1 MFKSVTALAEAHPD
15 AVAIVAFAKEEPSAT
30 HYPAVQEALRRYE
43 WKGDAGQVIAAS
55 PEEAPRTFILGLGER
70 SKLTPTIFRNACAA
84 LARRVA
90 TSRVPNLH
98 IDFRHELEGFDYGV
112 LCGEAFGLVSWTAAQ
127 FRGTIPDERPSL
139 MLASL
144 DGDFDKGIAHGLALA
159 ESANL
164 ARTIGNTPPNI
175 ATPHW
180 IGTQAQRME
189 TLGLNV
195 DVHEGEALEREH
207 LEGIRVVG
215 RASVNPPCFIRIEYR
230 PEVETDAKP
239 VVLVGKTM
247 TYDTGGLSLKPRESM
262 VGMKGD
268 KLGGCAVLGAMH
280 AIATV
285 VKPPFPVIAL
295 LSVAENSVNGEAY
308 RPDDVLTFRNGVT
321 VEVTNTDA
329 EGRLVL
335 ADALCWA
342 YEKENPACVID
353 LATLTGG
360 IVIALGSVRAGLFCD
375 SDPLRQAIVRAGDAT
390 GERVWPMPL
399 DDDYKDMMRSP
410 VADMVNSGAKRGGH
424 PVQGAIFLKA
434 FVKDSAP
441 WAHLDI
447 AGVANSDEDKG
458 LYTRGANG
466 FGVRLLAELVAK
478 WSPV

>member
-1 MFKSVTALAEAHPD
+1 MFKSVTAYAESHPD
-15 AVAIVAFAKEEPSAT
+15 AVAIAAFANEEPNAT
-30 HYPAVQEALRRYE
+30 HYPAVQQALRSYE
-43 WKGDAGQVIAAS
+43 WKGDAGQVVDAYPA
-55 PEEAPRTFILGLGER
+55 EAPRTLILGLGDR
-70 SKLTPTIFRNACAA
+70 KKLTPAVFRNACAA

-90 TSRVPNLH
+90 TTRVPNLH

-112 LCGEAFGLVSWTAAQ
+112 LCGEAFGLLSWTSAQ
-127 FRGTIPDERPSL
+127 FRGTVPDERPSL
-139 MLASL
+139 TLASL

-175 ATPHW
+175 ATPSW
-180 IGTQAQRME
+180 IAIQARRLE
-189 TLGLNV
+189 TVGLNV
-195 DVHEGEALEREH
+195 EVHEGDALERERM
-207 LEGIRVVG
+207 EGIRVVG
-215 RASVNPPCFIRIEYR
+215 RASANPPCFIRIEYR
-230 PEVETDAKP
+230 PENAENVKP

-247 TYDTGGLSLKPRESM
+247 TYDTGGLSLKPREGM

-285 VKPPFPVIAL
+285 VKPAFPVVAL
-295 LSVAENSVNGEAY
+295 LSVAENSVNGDAY
-308 RPDDVLTFRNGVT
+308 RPDDVMTFRNGVT

-353 LATLTGG
+353 FATLTGG

-375 SDPLRQAIVRAGDAT
+375 SDALRSAIQHAGETT
-390 GERVWPMPL
+390 GEKVWPMPL
-399 DDDYKDMMRSP
+399 DDEYKDMMKSP

-434 FVKDSAP
+434 FTKDSAP
-441 WAHLDI
+441 WAHVDI
-447 AGVANSDEDKG
+447 AGVANADDDKG
-458 LYTRGANG
+458 MYTRGANG

-478 WSPV
+478 WTPA